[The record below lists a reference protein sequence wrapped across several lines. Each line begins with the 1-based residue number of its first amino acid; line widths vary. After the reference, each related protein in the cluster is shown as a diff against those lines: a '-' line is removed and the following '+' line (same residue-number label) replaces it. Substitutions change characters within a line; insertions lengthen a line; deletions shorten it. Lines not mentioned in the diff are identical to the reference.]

1 MHRRHL
7 TPDFS
12 VSALGLG
19 CMGMS
24 EFYGPRD
31 DTQSLAVLDRAADLG
46 VTFFDTADTYGPHH
60 NEELLG
66 QFLRTRKPQAEI
78 ATKFGIVRNPGEY
91 RREIDNSPAYV
102 RRACEA
108 SLKRLG
114 VERIF
119 TVDPRGR
126 GRRAAHLRRTG
137 HRFCALFTAG
147 ARVPDRGL

>member
-66 QFLRTRKPQAEI
+66 QFLRTRKPQAEGVI
-78 ATKFGIVRNPGEY
+78 KQTPRAWPNSKAERGPALTNVSSTAASSGLCMAINSLMPSY
-91 RREIDNSPAYV
+91 RPS
-102 RRACEA
+102 
-108 SLKRLG
+108 K
-114 VERIF
+114 
-119 TVDPRGR
+119 
-126 GRRAAHLRRTG
+126 RTG
-137 HRFCALFTAG
+137 KSSLIGGCTT
-147 ARVPDRGL
+147 PDAT